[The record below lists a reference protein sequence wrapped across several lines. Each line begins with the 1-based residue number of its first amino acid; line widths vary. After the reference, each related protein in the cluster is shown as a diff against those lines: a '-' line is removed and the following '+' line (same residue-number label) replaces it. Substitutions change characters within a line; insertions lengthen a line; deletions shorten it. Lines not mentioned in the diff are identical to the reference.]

1 MFLPCNLNLSFDLP
15 WFKSNFTEE
24 IKLKYLNRKLTIKTL
39 DDIFLHHS
47 TIVIVDFEH
56 VLVCMY

>member
-1 MFLPCNLNLSFDLP
+1 MFLPCNLNLSFNLL

-24 IKLKYLNRKLTIKTL
+24 IKLKYVNRKLTIKTL
-39 DDIFLHHS
+39 DDIILHHS
-47 TIVIVDFEH
+47 TVVIVDFEH